1 MSDIMYKK
9 KRAPSVAAQLGNW
22 CNRRK
27 DISREQLLQFQ
38 RRQKLPYLAGML
50 LQSKS
55 CSTVKMLLQY
65 KSCYKT

>member
-22 CNRRK
+22 WYRRK
-27 DISREQLLQFQ
+27 DISREQLLQYQ
-38 RRQKLPYLAGML
+38 RRQYLQYLAGIP

-55 CSTVKMLLQY
+55 GYSTRAATKPD
-65 KSCYKT
+65 